1 MQSERGAAVSTALV
15 DGRVEDMFFCRRVF
29 ETRFWVDGKTWQGC
43 VEVVGR
49 IENPGGSSM
58 FSLMSSRI
66 LMCLNGASRP
76 DLAKADGMTTCY
88 RLVISR

>member
-49 IENPGGSSM
+49 IENPGGFIDVLAHV
-58 FSLMSSRI
+58 FSDSNVSQWREQ
-66 LMCLNGASRP
+66 A
-76 DLAKADGMTTCY
+76 
-88 RLVISR
+88 